1 MDDKK
6 ISGKK
11 DAFHIMTDHRNGLAL
26 TLYTFVIVNRNS
38 LSLVY
43 FDLADLRS
51 SRAKP

>member
-26 TLYTFVIVNRNS
+26 TLYTFVNRNS